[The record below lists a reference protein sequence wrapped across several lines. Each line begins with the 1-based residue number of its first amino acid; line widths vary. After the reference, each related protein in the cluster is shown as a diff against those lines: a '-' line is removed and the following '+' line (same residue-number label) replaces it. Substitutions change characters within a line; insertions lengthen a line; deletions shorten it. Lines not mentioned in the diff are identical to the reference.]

1 MNMKISYKSY
11 PSEYELSNIKWIG
24 IEYDKE
30 KLIEFFNHYEELKT
44 PFASKE
50 EKEELKI
57 LDKILSTHNVS
68 NLEKLLNNDTEY
80 SRWATIE
87 KWARIAS
94 IEILLEQKY
103 SKDTFNVISNLPIAD
118 YKLVIRRCKELVRI
132 ISDITTEAEADTSK
146 IPGVK

>member
-1 MNMKISYKSY
+1 MNMNKEYKKY
-11 PSEYELSNIKWIG
+11 PSEYILQNVVWNG
-24 IEYDKE
+24 IEYDKH
-30 KLIEFFNHYEELKT
+30 KLISFIKRYEELKT

-50 EKEELKI
+50 EREELKI

-68 NLEKLLNNDTEY
+68 NLEKLLNNDEVY

-87 KWARIAS
+87 KWARVAS

-103 SKDTFNVISNLPIAD
+103 SKDTFTVISNLPIAD

-132 ISDITTEAEADTSK
+132 ISDVTTEAEADTST

>member
-1 MNMKISYKSY
+1 MNMNREYKKY
-11 PSEYELSNIKWIG
+11 PSEYILQNVVWNG
-24 IEYDKE
+24 IEYDKH
-30 KLIEFFNHYEELKT
+30 KLISFIKRYEELKT

-50 EKEELKI
+50 EREELKI

-68 NLEKLLNNDTEY
+68 NLEKLLNNDEEY

-87 KWARIAS
+87 KWARVAS

-103 SKDTFNVISNLPIAD
+103 SKDTFTVISNLPIAD

-132 ISDITTEAEADTSK
+132 ISDVTTEAEADTSK

>member
-1 MNMKISYKSY
+1 MNREYKKY
-11 PSEYELSNIKWIG
+11 PSEYILQNVVWNG
-24 IEYDKE
+24 IEYDKH
-30 KLIEFFNHYEELKT
+30 KLISFIKRYEELKT

-50 EKEELKI
+50 EREELKI

-68 NLEKLLNNDTEY
+68 NLEKLLNNDEEY

-87 KWARIAS
+87 KWARVAS

-103 SKDTFNVISNLPIAD
+103 SKDTFTVISNLPIAD

-132 ISDITTEAEADTSK
+132 ISDVTTEAEADTST

>member
-1 MNMKISYKSY
+1 MNREYKKY
-11 PSEYELSNIKWIG
+11 PSEYILQNVAWNG
-24 IEYDKE
+24 IEYDKH
-30 KLIEFFNHYEELKT
+30 KLISFIKRYEELKT
-44 PFASKE
+44 PFVSKE

-57 LDKILSTHNVS
+57 LDKILSTHNIS
-68 NLEKLLNNDTEY
+68 NLEKLLNNDFEY

-94 IEILLEQKY
+94 VEILLNQKY
-103 SKDTFNVISNLPIAD
+103 SNETFTVISNLPIAD

>member
-1 MNMKISYKSY
+1 MNMNREYKKY
-11 PSEYELSNIKWIG
+11 PSEYILQNVVWNG
-24 IEYDKE
+24 IEYDKH
-30 KLIEFFNHYEELKT
+30 KLISFIKRYEELKT

-50 EKEELKI
+50 EREELKI

-68 NLEKLLNNDTEY
+68 NLEKLLNNDEVY

-87 KWARIAS
+87 KWARVAS

-103 SKDTFNVISNLPIAD
+103 SKDTFTVISNLPIAD

-132 ISDITTEAEADTSK
+132 ISDVTTEAEADTST

>member
-1 MNMKISYKSY
+1 MIMNKEYKKY
-11 PSEYELSNIKWIG
+11 PSEYVLKNVVWNG
-24 IEYDKE
+24 IEYDKN
-30 KLIEFFNHYEELKT
+30 KLISFIKRYEQLKT
-44 PFASKE
+44 PFTSKE

-68 NLEKLLNNDTEY
+68 NLEKLLNNDEGY

-94 IEILLEQKY
+94 VEILLNQKY
-103 SKDTFNVISNLPIAD
+103 SKETFTVISNLPISD
-118 YKLVIRRCKELVRI
+118 YKLVIRRCKELVKI

>member
-1 MNMKISYKSY
+1 MNREYKKY
-11 PSEYELSNIKWIG
+11 PSEYILQNVVWNG
-24 IEYDKE
+24 IEYDKH
-30 KLIEFFNHYEELKT
+30 KLISFIKRYEELKT
-44 PFASKE
+44 PFVSKE

-57 LDKILSTHNVS
+57 LDKILSTHNIS
-68 NLEKLLNNDTEY
+68 NLEKLLNNDFEY

-94 IEILLEQKY
+94 VEILLNQKY
-103 SKDTFNVISNLPIAD
+103 SNETFTVISNLPIAD

>member
-1 MNMKISYKSY
+1 MNMNREYKKY
-11 PSEYELSNIKWIG
+11 PSEYILQNVVWNG
-24 IEYDKE
+24 IEYDKH
-30 KLIEFFNHYEELKT
+30 KLISFIKRYEELKT
-44 PFASKE
+44 PFVSKE

-57 LDKILSTHNVS
+57 LDKILSTHNIS
-68 NLEKLLNNDTEY
+68 NLEKLLNNDFEY

-94 IEILLEQKY
+94 VEILLNQKY
-103 SKDTFNVISNLPIAD
+103 SNETFTVISNLPIAD